1 MKKTTSRDVLH
12 ALNMLIGFFL
22 FMGGIWFVC
31 TITLSITLFFI
42 GFIVNFALSL
52 IYEKYMLYGR
62 FRKSVIVLRSIAI
75 TVLALA
81 VLAPIMVIKFDKTKI
96 LYPVKRFCYSYGV
109 YGGNR
114 NNVLPL
120 SLPKKCSDYLFIT
133 QGSFP
138 AQDYHPSAYLAFHT
152 DSETLKQYEEH
163 FNSFDDAERHTA
175 HMPDQEEKQF
185 PDEYKILLKCP
196 DELPRHV
203 FWELQPEYI
212 HDFKN
217 AVIYIVPAYYNKGC
231 MLDYDSGLAVFWY

>member
-1 MKKTTSRDVLH
+1 MKKSDTEKTLH
-12 ALNMLIGFFL
+12 ALNILIGFFL

-52 IYEKYMLYGR
+52 IYEKYILYGR

-163 FNSFDDAERHTA
+163 FSSLNDAELKIT
-175 HMPDQEEKQF
+175 HMPDKEKYVAY
-185 PDEYKILLKCP
+185 DDSWLKCP
-196 DELPRHV
+196 EELPQHV
-203 FWELQPEYI
+203 FQRLEPEHI
-212 HDFKN
+212 HDFEK
-217 AVIYIVPAYYNKGC
+217 AIIYIVPAYYNKGC